1 MAAVIEADERGF
13 DDAIAAPNPVL
24 VDFSASWCG
33 PCRAMAPAL
42 EAFAARRTDDLAVLK
57 IDIDAAPG
65 VASRYGIRSVPTLM
79 LFQDGKP
86 VAVQAGM
93 LSEKEL
99 GTLVDAHLPA
109 REKRVVEQDP
119 DRPQVNLDW

>member
-1 MAAVIEADERGF
+1 MAAVIEVDERGF

-42 EAFAARRTDDLAVLK
+42 EAFAARRTDNLAVLK
-57 IDIDAAPG
+57 IDVDAAPA
-65 VASRYGIRSVPTLM
+65 VAARHGIRSVPTLM

-86 VAVQAGM
+86 VAVQPGM
-93 LSEKEL
+93 MSEKQL
-99 GTLVDAHLPA
+99 AAFAGQHLQP

-119 DRPQVNLDW
+119 NRPQIKLDW

>member
-1 MAAVIEADERGF
+1 MPAVIEAGEREF
-13 DDAIAAPNPVL
+13 DDAIAGRHPVL

-42 EAFAARRTDDLAVLK
+42 EAFAAHRTDDLAVLK
-57 IDIDAAPG
+57 VDIDAAPA
-65 VASRYGIRSVPTLM
+65 VASRLGIRSVPTLV

-93 LSEKEL
+93 LSEKQL
-99 GTLVDAHLPA
+99 GAFVDQNLPA

-119 DRPQVNLDW
+119 NRPQVNLDW